1 MNVNIQTLW
10 CVWGEYTCFN
20 LTKKKKK
27 NDYWL
32 FTLIQL
38 PILWTSFQKEPD
50 NNISTT
56 IIYLDASEGK
66 KFLLKILCSPSSKMT
81 EQGIPH
87 HQPAEV

>member
-1 MNVNIQTLW
+1 M
-10 CVWGEYTCFN
+10 
-20 LTKKKKK
+20 LTFKLYDVFEGSIRVSTWQKKKK